1 MAACGQVGTVA
12 EMAQFMYCCLC
23 VQLFLRQGGAGCLP
37 QASIRHVPALLPLE
51 EQKAFL
57 GRVGTKLGAR
67 EQNQL
72 LGNSD
77 TASCQQLPS
86 VSSGADLLQAVCSG
100 QKREERHSVLRPLRE
115 AI

>member
-12 EMAQFMYCCLC
+12 EMAQLMYCRLSA
-23 VQLFLRQGGAGCLP
+23 QLFLWQGGAGCLP
-37 QASIRHVPALLPLE
+37 RASIPHVPALLPLE

-77 TASCQQLPS
+77 IASCQRPPS
-86 VSSGADLLQAVCSG
+86 VSSVADLLQAVCWG
-100 QKREERHSVLRPLRE
+100 QKREERHSVL
-115 AI
+115 

>member
-12 EMAQFMYCCLC
+12 EMAQFMYCCLS
-23 VQLFLRQGGAGCLP
+23 VQLFLGQGVAGRLT

-67 EQNQL
+67 EQDQL

-100 QKREERHSVLRPLRE
+100 QKKEERHSVL
-115 AI
+115 